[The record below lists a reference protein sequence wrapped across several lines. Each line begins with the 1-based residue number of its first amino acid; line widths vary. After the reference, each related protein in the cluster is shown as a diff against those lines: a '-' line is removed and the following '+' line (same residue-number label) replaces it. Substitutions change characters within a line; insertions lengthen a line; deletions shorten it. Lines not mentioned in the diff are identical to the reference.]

1 MFAGLT
7 RAALRARPGEERA
20 VGLAFA
26 YFFMLMCA
34 YYLLRPLRDAL
45 PANTGL
51 NNLAWL
57 YTATFAVMVLLTP
70 LFGGLASR
78 VRKQVLLPVAYLF
91 FASNLL
97 VFYVWFKVDPNSKP
111 LSVAFYVWL
120 SVFNMFVVSVFWS
133 FMADVFRDEEAKRL
147 FGPIAAGGG
156 AGAILGP
163 LLTKLLA
170 PWVGVDAVVGLSML
184 LLLGTLP
191 CMRALMRWAETRH
204 GNFLLPKDDPAA
216 RIGGGA
222 LDGVRLVARS
232 PYLLGI
238 FAILGFGSI
247 VGTFMY
253 FELQHYVA
261 AAYPD
266 LTARTNYYANLDI
279 WVNGLAWFFQ
289 AFLVANLIRFLGL
302 TRALMTMP
310 VIALASFAWLAASP
324 VLLLLSATQVV
335 RRAGEFGLGK
345 PCREVLFTVVDP
357 ATKYKAKNFMD
368 TTLQRT
374 ADTTGAWSHVLLQSL
389 GVTLAG
395 FAAICAVGMLLIA
408 WIAAVL
414 GREFQRKAQGTS

>member
-1 MFAGLT
+1 MFAGLM
-7 RAALRARPGEERA
+7 RAVLRARPGEEQA

-97 VFYVWFKVDPNSKP
+97 VFYVWFKFDPNSKP

-120 SVFNMFVVSVFWS
+120 SVFNMFVVSIFWS

-163 LLTKLLA
+163 LLTKLIA
-170 PWVGVDAVVGLSML
+170 PWIGVDAVVGLSML

-191 CMRALMRWAETRH
+191 CMRALTRWAELRH
-204 GNFLLPKDDPAA
+204 GNFLLLKDDPAA
-216 RIGGGA
+216 KIGGGA

-247 VGTFMY
+247 AGTFMY

-261 AAYPD
+261 AAFPD

-289 AFLVANLIRFLGL
+289 AFVVANLIRFLGL

-395 FAAICAVGMLLIA
+395 FAAICAVGMLLVA
-408 WIAAVL
+408 WIAAAL

>member
-1 MFAGLT
+1 MFAGLM
-7 RAALRARPGEERA
+7 RSVLRARPGEERA

-26 YFFMLMCA
+26 YFFMLLCA

-51 NNLAWL
+51 ENLAWL
-57 YTATFAVMVLLTP
+57 YTATFAVMLFLTP

-97 VFYVWFKVDPNSKP
+97 VFYLWFKVDPGSKP
-111 LSVAFYVWL
+111 LSVSFYVWL
-120 SVFNMFVVSVFWS
+120 SVFNYFVVSIFWS
-133 FMADVFRDEEAKRL
+133 FMVDVFRDEEAKRL

-156 AGAILGP
+156 AGAMLGP

-170 PWVGVDAVVGLSML
+170 PWIGVDAVVGLSML

-191 CMRALMRWAETRH
+191 CIRGLTRWAERRH
-204 GNFLLPKDDPAA
+204 GHFLLPKDDPAA
-216 RIGGGA
+216 RIGGNA
-222 LDGVRLVARS
+222 LDGVHLVARS

-238 FAILGFGSI
+238 FAIVGFGSI
-247 VGTFMY
+247 AGTFMY

-261 AAYPD
+261 KSYPD
-266 LTARTNYYANLDI
+266 LTARTNYYANLDL

-289 AFLVANLIRFLGL
+289 AFVVAHLIRFLGL

-310 VIALASFAWLAASP
+310 AIAFATFAWLAASP
-324 VLLLLSATQVV
+324 ILLLLSATQVV

-368 TTLQRT
+368 TTLQRM
-374 ADTTGAWSHVLLQSL
+374 ADTTGAWSHVALQSL

-395 FAAICAVGMLLIA
+395 LAAICAVGMLLIA
-408 WIAAVL
+408 WIAAAL
-414 GREFQRKAQGTS
+414 GREFQRKAEGTS